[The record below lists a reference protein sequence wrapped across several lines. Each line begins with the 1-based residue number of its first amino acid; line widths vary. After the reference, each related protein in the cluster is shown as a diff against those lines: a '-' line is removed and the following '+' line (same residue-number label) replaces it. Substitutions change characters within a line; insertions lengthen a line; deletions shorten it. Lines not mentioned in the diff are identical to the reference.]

1 MFNSPP
7 WAQKISAIVKISI
20 AGMENHKEKQLGEQ
34 RVNVAYVFISLFISE
49 VGQGQEL
56 KQGRNPEAGN
66 CFRGQEGELLTSLL
80 TLVHSALL

>member
-1 MFNSPP
+1 MSNFPP
-7 WAQKISAIVKISI
+7 WAQKISEILKVTI
-20 AGMENHKEKQLGEQ
+20 AGMKKHKEKQLGEQ
-34 RVNVAYVFISLFISE
+34 RVNMAYVSISLFSPE